1 MAELHVMSVKYL
13 APASDTGLIFT
24 SIKFTQLKNKTKG
37 RITKEKNI
45 AALSQWNL
53 SVRAFSH

>member
-1 MAELHVMSVKYL
+1 MSVKYL

-37 RITKEKNI
+37 KITKEKNT
-45 AALSQWNL
+45 AALPQLNL
-53 SVRAFSH
+53 GVRAFPH